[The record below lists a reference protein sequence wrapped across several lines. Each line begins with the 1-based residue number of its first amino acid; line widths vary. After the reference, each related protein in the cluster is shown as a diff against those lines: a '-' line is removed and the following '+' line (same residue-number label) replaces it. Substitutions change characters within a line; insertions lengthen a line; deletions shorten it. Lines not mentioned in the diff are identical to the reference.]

1 MNERS
6 FYFYMVTDKING
18 ILLTGI
24 TDDLAYDI
32 KNRKEEKIG
41 EFTKKYKTNR
51 LVYYKK
57 YSNLKDAR
65 LKQKQLK
72 EGGRNKK
79 MELIYKKNP
88 YWFDLYKDID
98 YPFRFN

>member
-1 MNERS
+1 MNEES

-18 ILLTGI
+18 ILITGI
-24 TDDLAYDI
+24 TDNLSYHI

-41 EFTKKYKTNR
+41 EFIKKYAKRR

-79 MELIYKKNP
+79 MELICKKNP
-88 YWFDLYKDID
+88 YWFDLYKDIE
-98 YPFRFN
+98 YTHCFS